1 MIAGR
6 YQLGKVLGVG
16 SFATVYRATD
26 DLLEDTVVV
35 KMLAENHSLNPE
47 IRERFIAEGRSLRRV
62 ASEHVVTVHDIG
74 EAERQQ
80 PFLVLELADRG
91 TLAGRVR
98 KLRAQ
103 GWQPDAPDVLS
114 MARPLAHALEAIHAA
129 QLVHRDLSPGNLL
142 LATEPTAVDNG
153 SAAQLVGVDE
163 RLLLSDLGMCKD
175 LAINSGLTV
184 SGGTAGFRP
193 PEQSQPGMVDTRADI
208 WAASALLSWVAEGAN
223 LPEDFHRVLQRG
235 METDPSHRHQTIIE
249 WLTEVETALAPPP
262 PKIQA
267 AVPPQ
272 LQHQT
277 NRYPKTQGEDLPDFI
292 PTPTSGQ
299 PLRTSTLLLIGL
311 AVVTGII
318 GLVAG
323 MFFGDDHYPSEIDDA
338 SIAISGPEEVTVGE
352 AATFEAETEGVHSW
366 IWSLPTGTSI
376 VDDAEATMTATE
388 PGTTEVILRAR
399 SPDGDEMEVRHRVT
413 VTE

>member
-1 MIAGR
+1 
-6 YQLGKVLGVG
+6 
-16 SFATVYRATD
+16 
-26 DLLEDTVVV
+26 VV
-35 KMLAENHSLNPE
+35 E
-47 IRERFIAEGRSLRRV
+47 V
-62 ASEHVVTVHDIG
+62 A
-74 EAERQQ
+74 A
-80 PFLVLELADRG
+80 RG
-91 TLAGRVR
+91 TWAGRVR

-103 GWQPDAPDVLS
+103 GWQPDAPDVLR

-249 WLTEVETALAPPP
+249 WLTEGEAAPAPPQP
-262 PKIQA
+262 EIQA
-267 AVPPQ
+267 PATPQ

-277 NRYPKTQGEDLPDFI
+277 KRNPTSQREALPDFI
-292 PTPTSGQ
+292 PTPASGQ
-299 PLRTSTLLLIGL
+299 PLRTATLVLIGV

-352 AATFEAETEGVHSW
+352 AATFEAETEGE
-366 IWSLPTGTSI
+366 IG
-376 VDDAEATMTATE
+376 
-388 PGTTEVILRAR
+388 RAH
-399 SPDGDEMEVRHRVT
+399 V
-413 VTE
+413 

>member
-6 YQLGKVLGVG
+6 YQLGEVLGVG

-98 KLRAQ
+98 SLRAQ
-103 GWQPDAPDVLS
+103 GWRPDASDMLS
-114 MARPLAHALEAIHAA
+114 MARPLAQALEAIHAA

-142 LATEPTAVDNG
+142 LATE
-153 SAAQLVGVDE
+153 SAADGDGPGAQLVAADE

-208 WAASALLSWVAEGAN
+208 WAASALVSWVAEGAN
-223 LPEDFHRVLQRG
+223 LPKDFHHVLQRG
-235 METDPSHRHQTIIE
+235 METDPDRRHQTIVE
-249 WLTEVETALAPPP
+249 WLAEIEAALAPPP

-267 AVPPQ
+267 PPPPQ
-272 LQHQT
+272 LQHQA
-277 NRYPKTQGEDLPDFI
+277 NSYPNIQGDDLPDFI
-292 PTPTSGQ
+292 PTPTSGE

-323 MFFGDDHYPSEIDDA
+323 MFFGGDHYPAENDGA
-338 SIAISGPEEVTVGE
+338 SIAISGPEEVGVGE
-352 AATFEAETEGVHSW
+352 AATFQAETEGVHSW
-366 IWSLPTGTSI
+366 IWSLPTGTSV
-376 VDDAEATMTATE
+376 VDDDEATMTATE

-399 SPDGDEMEVRHRVT
+399 DPDGNELETRHRIT

>member
-6 YQLGKVLGVG
+6 YQLGEVLGVG

-98 KLRAQ
+98 TLRAQ
-103 GWQPDAPDVLS
+103 GWRPSAIDMLS
-114 MARPLAHALEAIHAA
+114 MARPLAQALEAIHAA

-142 LATEPTAVDNG
+142 LATE
-153 SAAQLVGVDE
+153 SAADGDGPGAQLVAADE

-208 WAASALLSWVAEGAN
+208 WAASALVSWIAEGTN
-223 LPEDFHRVLQRG
+223 LPNDFHHVLQRG
-235 METDPSHRHQTIIE
+235 METDPDRRHQTIVE
-249 WLTEVETALAPPP
+249 WLA
-262 PKIQA
+262 
-267 AVPPQ
+267 
-272 LQHQT
+272 
-277 NRYPKTQGEDLPDFI
+277 
-292 PTPTSGQ
+292 
-299 PLRTSTLLLIGL
+299 
-311 AVVTGII
+311 
-318 GLVAG
+318 
-323 MFFGDDHYPSEIDDA
+323 EI
-338 SIAISGPEEVTVGE
+338 E
-352 AATFEAETEGVHSW
+352 A
-366 IWSLPTGTSI
+366 
-376 VDDAEATMTATE
+376 
-388 PGTTEVILRAR
+388 
-399 SPDGDEMEVRHRVT
+399 
-413 VTE
+413 